1 MQMISQWISSL
12 SQSPQGEEIQKT
24 LSIVK
29 TDSPLKKAILVVSIS
44 KTQEIAFQKPIS
56 TQVSKE
62 KYFSKKHFEILW
74 LIKEGFNH
82 QNPYQIINHIFN
94 G

>member
-1 MQMISQWISSL
+1 MISQWISSL
-12 SQSPQGEEIQKT
+12 SQSPQEEEIQKT
-24 LSIVK
+24 LSTVKIV
-29 TDSPLKKAILVVSIS
+29 SPLKKAILAVPIS
-44 KTQEIAFQKPIS
+44 KTQEITFQKPIS

-74 LIKEGFNH
+74 LIEEGFNQ
-82 QNPYQIINHIFN
+82 QNPYQIINHVFN